1 MTQRWSVCCYLP
13 SLLPDQ
19 LFKPGVVVRAEVPS
33 QFAAGRENRTIKKK
47 PKIPKPCLFLPRS
60 LRHCFLSGPRMIGAH
75 TCRSSITSKFDW
87 EAHFYLILIYF
98 RLSLMAPSLWP
109 RAYVVLDRWRLIG
122 ETEVLQAL
130 CSIHSPS
137 LRLSF
142 LISKAHL
149 IGIMQIY
156 VCLAI
161 MTGEEDWGEV
171 SERTRQRRARREKE
185 RKGGR
190 GVGACSPTYRHIQI
204 ISRMISWWIR
214 PSKHSRNMHIYVLR
228 SHTLVA
234 RLSFRCTS

>member
-1 MTQRWSVCCYLP
+1 
-13 SLLPDQ
+13 
-19 LFKPGVVVRAEVPS
+19 
-33 QFAAGRENRTIKKK
+33 
-47 PKIPKPCLFLPRS
+47 
-60 LRHCFLSGPRMIGAH
+60 MIGAH